1 MMTWMKDFTTKAKTN
16 WRRFNNAT
24 AKEGLMAL
32 CAKMTAA
39 DGKVEPQEK
48 QKVARVIQ
56 TNELLQ
62 DFDHAELAAL
72 FNKYVDDAQDDIAGL
87 HLDQKIGRLKGT
99 ETADYALKV
108 ALVIANSDVADVE
121 KAVAV
126 NAARLMGLSP
136 ADYGL

>member
-56 TNELLQ
+56 TNE
-62 DFDHAELAAL
+62 ELAAL

-108 ALVIANSDVADVE
+108 ALVIANSDGDFADVE